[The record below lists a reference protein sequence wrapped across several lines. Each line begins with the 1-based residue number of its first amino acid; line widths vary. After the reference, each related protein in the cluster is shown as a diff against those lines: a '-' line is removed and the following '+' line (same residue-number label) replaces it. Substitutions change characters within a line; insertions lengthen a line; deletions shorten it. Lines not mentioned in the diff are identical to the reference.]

1 MVFEALSTHLLFWLG
16 QANFKISTFFFFLSL
31 DLHVM
36 VNVSLDDPIMQ
47 EELFGPILPI
57 VTVESVNEAI
67 DVIKGRPKP
76 LSMYIFTEKKDKMK
90 QLIDVSTRHA

>member
-1 MVFEALSTHLLFWLG
+1 
-16 QANFKISTFFFFLSL
+16 
-31 DLHVM
+31 M
-36 VNVSLDDPIMQ
+36 VNVSLEDPIMQ

-67 DVIKGRPKP
+67 DVIKSRPKP

-90 QLIDVSTRHA
+90 QLIDVSSRHAWKLRTALNT

>member
-1 MVFEALSTHLLFWLG
+1 
-16 QANFKISTFFFFLSL
+16 
-31 DLHVM
+31 M
-36 VNVSLDDPIMQ
+36 VNVSLEDPIMQ

-67 DVIKGRPKP
+67 DVIKSRPKP

-90 QLIDVSTRHA
+90 QLIDVSSRHAWKLRTALNTYLSPK

>member
-1 MVFEALSTHLLFWLG
+1 
-16 QANFKISTFFFFLSL
+16 
-31 DLHVM
+31 M
-36 VNVSLDDPIMQ
+36 VNVSLEDPIMQ

-67 DVIKGRPKP
+67 DVIKSRPKP

-90 QLIDVSTRHA
+90 QLIDVSIRHA

>member
-1 MVFEALSTHLLFWLG
+1 
-16 QANFKISTFFFFLSL
+16 
-31 DLHVM
+31 M

-90 QLIDVSTRHA
+90 QLIDVSTRHD

>member
-1 MVFEALSTHLLFWLG
+1 
-16 QANFKISTFFFFLSL
+16 
-31 DLHVM
+31 M
-36 VNVSLDDPIMQ
+36 VNVSLEDPIMQ

-90 QLIDVSTRHA
+90 QLIDVSTRHDWKLRKALNT

>member
-1 MVFEALSTHLLFWLG
+1 
-16 QANFKISTFFFFLSL
+16 
-31 DLHVM
+31 M

>member
-1 MVFEALSTHLLFWLG
+1 MYF
-16 QANFKISTFFFFLSL
+16 IFLSL

-36 VNVSLDDPIMQ
+36 VNVSLEDPIMQ

-67 DVIKGRPKP
+67 DVIKSRPKP

-90 QLIDVSTRHA
+90 QLIDVSSRHAWKLRTALNT

>member
-1 MVFEALSTHLLFWLG
+1 
-16 QANFKISTFFFFLSL
+16 
-31 DLHVM
+31 M
-36 VNVSLDDPIMQ
+36 VNVSLEDPIMQ

-67 DVIKGRPKP
+67 DVIKSRPKP

-90 QLIDVSTRHA
+90 QLIDVSSRHA